1 MQTINILSTVI
12 SVISVCIAGLI
23 YINSKKS
30 VENTNAALS
39 NAKDALGNAKDALK
53 QSQDKYLYE
62 LRLNALKSTK
72 NVEATWRNALNDVY
86 HEKERIRDFNNEAGL
101 TIKKMFNDYES
112 GLLKPSF
119 EHISDISKNLEER
132 FDEITEEEAKLVIRN
147 METTNINLQQ
157 TQEESIKRFEL
168 LYNQLKEIQP

>member
-1 MQTINILSTVI
+1 MVV
-12 SVISVCIAGLI
+12 SVISVFIAGLI

-30 VENTNAALS
+30 VENTNAALN
-39 NAKDALGNAKDALK
+39 NAKEALK

-72 NVEATWRNALNDVY
+72 NVEATWQNALNSVY
-86 HEKERIRDFNNEAGL
+86 HEKQRIKDFDSDSGS
-101 TIKKMFNDYES
+101 TIKEMFNDYES

-119 EHISDISKNLEER
+119 ENISNFSKNLEKK

-147 METTNINLQQ
+147 METMNINLKQ

-168 LYNQLKEIQP
+168 LYNKLKEIQP

>member
-1 MQTINILSTVI
+1 MVV
-12 SVISVCIAGLI
+12 SVISVFIAGLI

-30 VENTNAALS
+30 VENTNAALN
-39 NAKDALGNAKDALK
+39 NAKEALK

-72 NVEATWRNALNDVY
+72 NVEATWQNALNSVY
-86 HEKERIRDFNNEAGL
+86 HEKERIKDFDSDSGS
-101 TIKKMFNDYES
+101 TIKEMFNDYES

-119 EHISDISKNLEER
+119 ENISNFSKNLEKK

-147 METTNINLQQ
+147 METMNINLKQ

-168 LYNQLKEIQP
+168 LYNKLKEIQP

>member
-1 MQTINILSTVI
+1 MEIIPILSMVV
-12 SVISVCIAGLI
+12 SVISVFIAGLI

-30 VENTNAALS
+30 VENTNAALN
-39 NAKDALGNAKDALK
+39 NAKEALK

-72 NVEATWRNALNDVY
+72 NVEATWQNALNSVY
-86 HEKERIRDFNNEAGL
+86 HEKERIKDFDSDSGS
-101 TIKKMFNDYES
+101 TIKEMFNDYES

-119 EHISDISKNLEER
+119 ENISNFSKNLEKK

-147 METTNINLQQ
+147 METMNINLKQ

-168 LYNQLKEIQP
+168 LYNKLKEIQP

>member
-1 MQTINILSTVI
+1 MVV
-12 SVISVCIAGLI
+12 SVISVFIAGLI

-30 VENTNAALS
+30 VENTNAALN
-39 NAKDALGNAKDALK
+39 NAKEALK

-72 NVEATWRNALNDVY
+72 NVEATWQNALNSVY
-86 HEKERIRDFNNEAGL
+86 HEKERIKDFDSDSGS
-101 TIKKMFNDYES
+101 TIKEMFNDHES

-119 EHISDISKNLEER
+119 ENISNFSKNLEKK

-147 METTNINLQQ
+147 METMNINLKQ

-168 LYNQLKEIQP
+168 LYNKLKEIQP

>member
-1 MQTINILSTVI
+1 MQIVPILSMVV
-12 SVISVCIAGLI
+12 SVVSVCIAGLI

-39 NAKDALGNAKDALK
+39 NAKEALK

-86 HEKERIRDFNNEAGL
+86 HEKERIKDFDSDSGLIIKEMFNN
-101 TIKKMFNDYES
+101 YES

-119 EHISDISKNLEER
+119 EHISNISKNLEER

-147 METTNINLQQ
+147 METTNINLKQ